1 MSVSHEPG
9 LCHEAKVLGT
19 GAKLELLVGE
29 RPLRHQRQ
37 HLAPED
43 DAVALRLRAVRM
55 DEFQSPVNC
64 ELSHQLQQLIQ
75 GSGICCYQEQVIS
88 IADSGLMSSVQP
100 CSQAAY
106 AFLKNTN
113 LELFGVEIGHFEH
126 PR

>member
-1 MSVSHEPG
+1 MSVSHEPV
-9 LCHEAKVLGT
+9 LRHEVKVLGA

-55 DEFQSPVNC
+55 DEFQSPGSC

-75 GSGICCYQEQVIS
+75 GSDICCYQGQVIS
-88 IADSGLMSSVQP
+88 IADSRQ
-100 CSQAAY
+100 QAHDLCVTMLPGRLCVSENKTPIWN
-106 AFLKNTN
+106 FWGRNRT
-113 LELFGVEIGHFEH
+113 F
-126 PR
+126 